1 MGTFQGEPWSKSS
14 TSAPSPQ
21 STAADMTVASI
32 TGGDSRLMATAPL
45 FRIQIDLAML
55 TIGPTQGVM
64 IKFFIPK
71 RPIAHQDKLTI
82 QEIDIIENMLSVG
95 HQQPLPQQKSQQE
108 QNQSTQETTTP
119 ESSSNP
125 LQSMSATE
133 SSHSGGIESLLLLGC
148 LGGNSSSGGID
159 MAKVREMLGDMRI
172 DQLPQGARDLM
183 QTMEQQSQLRQPF
196 SSNNNN
202 SYTSPPT
209 TEVTSSNT
217 STIPPDST
225 PGQPG
230 LSTSGAPT
238 SHPRSP
244 QSPSE
249 GLSPR
254 APTLLP
260 HEDLF
265 CTRSIIQHHQ
275 HRGSFSSIFSDSSVT
290 SPLATGDPTQP
301 VTREDLRLL
310 ESRIMHAID
319 RKLSQLEERIMA
331 KLYARNRL

>member
-1 MGTFQGEPWSKSS
+1 
-14 TSAPSPQ
+14 
-21 STAADMTVASI
+21 
-32 TGGDSRLMATAPL
+32 
-45 FRIQIDLAML
+45 ML

-71 RPIAHQDKLTI
+71 RPIAHQDKLKI

-108 QNQSTQETTTP
+108 QNQSTQESTTP
-119 ESSSNP
+119 ESQSNP

-133 SSHSGGIESLLLLGC
+133 SSHSGGIESLLLLGG
-148 LGGNSSSGGID
+148 LGGNSNSGGID

-183 QTMEQQSQLRQPF
+183 QTMEQQSQLRQGYKLEKANSGCRGV

-209 TEVTSSNT
+209 TEATSSNT

-230 LSTSGAPT
+230 LSASGAPT

-244 QSPSE
+244 QSPNE

-265 CTRSIIQHHQ
+265 CTRSNIQHHQ